1 MVIQINL
8 LNKNMSQE
16 TLTSGQAKNPPL
28 SSVIHTISNCHCP
41 LTLFVEHKLTESQ
54 QHNNYYFHSLWSSG
68 RQIDLWH

>member
-28 SSVIHTISNCHCP
+28 SSVIHNISKRHCP
-41 LTLFVEHKLTESQ
+41 LTRLWSTHRAENQ